1 MANYYLKKLPEGMRE
16 GEKVVYPRMQT
27 YSLHDFETVLKH
39 MHTYAANISE
49 GTMRAVLEALTETMK
64 SWMPLGHSIKI
75 DGLGVFSLT
84 LGFDTSTPS
93 EKAIANQKGQDD
105 EREDPK
111 TKYRHICI
119 KGINFKPDAELLADM
134 NRETTFDKVEADV
147 VVPRKGMLS
156 RDERVAKAKAV
167 IDENGFMTLSDYV
180 QATGLSRTSASL
192 DLKKLVADPTS
203 GIMSRGSHSHK
214 VWIKGPSHEDCTRRR
229 RCSGLF
235 PGCQPEGDDAGD
247 GRHHL

>member
-1 MANYYLKKLPEGMRE
+1 MANYYLQKLPEGMRE

-147 VVPRKGMLS
+147 VVPRKGMLR

-180 QATGLSRTSASL
+180 
-192 DLKKLVADPTS
+192 
-203 GIMSRGSHSHK
+203 
-214 VWIKGPSHEDCTRRR
+214 
-229 RCSGLF
+229 
-235 PGCQPEGDDAGD
+235 
-247 GRHHL
+247 

>member
-1 MANYYLKKLPEGMRE
+1 MANYYLQKLPERMRE

-214 VWIKGPSHEDCTRRR
+214 VWIKRP
-229 RCSGLF
+229 
-235 PGCQPEGDDAGD
+235 
-247 GRHHL
+247 

>member
-1 MANYYLKKLPEGMRE
+1 MPNYILKELNKELTDGK
-16 GEKVVYPRMQT
+16 KVVFPKMQT
-27 YSLHDFETVLKH
+27 YSLHDYETVLKH
-39 MHTYAANISE
+39 MHTYAGNFSE
-49 GTMRAVLEALTETMK
+49 GTMRAVIDALVETMK
-64 SWMPLGHSIKI
+64 SWMPMGHSMKI
-75 DGLGVFSLT
+75 DGLGTFSLS
-84 LGFDTSTPS
+84 LGFKDQ
-93 EKAIANQKGQDD
+93 EADD
-105 EREDPK
+105 EPK

-180 QATGLSRTSASL
+180 QATGLSRTGASL

-214 VWIKGPSHEDCTRRR
+214 VWIKRP
-229 RCSGLF
+229 
-235 PGCQPEGDDAGD
+235 
-247 GRHHL
+247 

>member
-1 MANYYLKKLPEGMRE
+1 MANYYLQKLPEGMRE

-105 EREDPK
+105 EREDPQ
-111 TKYRHICI
+111 TKYRHICT

-214 VWIKGPSHEDCTRRR
+214 VWIKRP
-229 RCSGLF
+229 
-235 PGCQPEGDDAGD
+235 
-247 GRHHL
+247 

>member
-1 MANYYLKKLPEGMRE
+1 MANYYLQKLPEGMRE

-105 EREDPK
+105 EREAPK

-214 VWIKGPSHEDCTRRR
+214 VWIKRP
-229 RCSGLF
+229 
-235 PGCQPEGDDAGD
+235 
-247 GRHHL
+247 